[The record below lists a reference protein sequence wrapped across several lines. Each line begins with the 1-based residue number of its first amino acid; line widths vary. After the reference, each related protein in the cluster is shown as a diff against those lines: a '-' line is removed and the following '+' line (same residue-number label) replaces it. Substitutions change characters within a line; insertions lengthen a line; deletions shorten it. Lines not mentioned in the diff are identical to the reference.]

1 MFVRNHPRVVVMWG
15 VRLLTLVNLMVVVIV
30 ETDIVYIHR
39 MLCH

>member
-1 MFVRNHPRVVVMWG
+1 MWG